1 MIHQRRKSF
10 VANQNSL
17 NVDPRKINRR
27 TIDVKRKNCACM
39 YDVWDRGYEYDS
51 IILEDE
57 EMYRYAEMGLLE
69 EEAAS
74 NSTMMEE
81 NEVNRK

>member
-1 MIHQRRKSF
+1 MGS
-10 VANQNSL
+10 
-17 NVDPRKINRR
+17 
-27 TIDVKRKNCACM
+27 
-39 YDVWDRGYEYDS
+39 GYEYDS